1 MKVLSLGSLNLDYKY
16 QVPHILRPGETLSAR
31 NLEVHFGGKGLNQSV
46 ALQRGGAAVWMAGRI
61 GNDGICLKE
70 YLQAQGIHTD
80 YLAVDPE
87 EKTGHAIIQVE
98 DGSAQ
103 NCILIHGGTNGRI
116 AESFISQVAEQFEAG
131 DFAVFQNEI
140 SNVAYAIQTCKKH
153 GMHIAFNPSPISE
166 DLIHSDVYRF
176 VDELFINETEGSQ
189 LSGEQE
195 PEKICRTLQKKWPQC
210 RIILTLGAEG
220 AMVLDRGEVIR
231 QDAYPCQAVD
241 TTGAGDT
248 FTGFFLAALMRG
260 ESCRRA
266 LELASKASSLA
277 VRKSGAAESIPTLQ
291 DVLDF
296 H

>member
-16 QVPHILRPGETLSAR
+16 QVEHILRPGETLAAR
-31 NLEVHFGGKGLNQSV
+31 HLEIHFGGKGLNQSV
-46 ALQRGGAAVWMAGRI
+46 ALHRGGAEVWMAGRI
-61 GNDGICLKE
+61 GSDGTCLRD
-70 YLQAQGIHTD
+70 YLQEQGIRTD
-80 YLAVDPE
+80 YLGVDPE

-103 NCILIHGGTNGRI
+103 NCILIHAGTNGRI
-116 AESFISQVAEQFEAG
+116 TESFISQVADRFDAG

-140 SNVAYAIQTCKKH
+140 SNVAYAIQVCKEH
-153 GMHIAFNPSPISE
+153 GMHVAFNPSPISE
-166 DLIHSDVYRF
+166 DLIHSDVYQF
-176 VDELFINETEGSQ
+176 VDELFINETEGAQ

-195 PEKICRTLQKKWPQC
+195 PEKICRALQEKWPQC

-231 QDAYPCQAVD
+231 QNAYPCQAVD

-260 ESCRRA
+260 ESCQRA